1 MTVNNNLSD
10 ISHLIN
16 KNFSLQEVFN
26 KNAKETISNLVTE
39 TNTLTLLTSLLTKTN
54 ENEGSLVK
62 GNLVYSSSLNN
73 VDKAQANSINT
84 SKVLGMITN
93 NTVASSATAIIQNT
107 SVFTFDN
114 TTQVD
119 AISNTTGG
127 FTFDTYYYLDPN
139 NAGKLTSVIPTDYP
153 NCLVR
158 IGLALSTTSIK
169 LDIQDPI
176 ERG

>member
-1 MTVNNNLSD
+1 MAVNNNLIN
-10 ISHLIN
+10 ISYLIN

-26 KNAKETISNLVTE
+26 RNAKETISNLVTE
-39 TNTLTLLTSLLTKTN
+39 SNVLNLLLTKTN
-54 ENEGSLVK
+54 ENVGSLVK
-62 GNLVYSSSLNN
+62 GNLVYSSSLDN

-84 SKVLGMITN
+84 SKVLGMVTN
-93 NTVASSATAIIQNT
+93 TTVASSAIATIQNT
-107 SVFTFDN
+107 NVFTFDN

-119 AISNTTGG
+119 AIADTTGG